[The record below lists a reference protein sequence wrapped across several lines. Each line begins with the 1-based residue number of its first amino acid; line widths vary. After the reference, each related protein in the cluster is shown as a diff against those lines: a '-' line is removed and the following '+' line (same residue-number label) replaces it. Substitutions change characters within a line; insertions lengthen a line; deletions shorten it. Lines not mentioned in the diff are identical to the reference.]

1 MNPIATVLLLV
12 GYVLAVPIA
21 SRLSTVV
28 AAQHRLA
35 MWGHQLG
42 MMIAAVGW
50 LFRGNVIVAI
60 AHLVWVAFASVWFGF
75 DPVVRKRRS

>member
-1 MNPIATVLLLV
+1 MSASLLAIAIQELGGKAISLV
-12 GYVLAVPIA
+12 
-21 SRLSTVV
+21 
-28 AAQHRLA
+28 
-35 MWGHQLG
+35 GHQLG

-60 AHLVWVAFASVWFGF
+60 AHLLWVAFASVWFGF